1 MKRRAFGQLLSEN
14 PLHMQT
20 LARLEVNLYYVLEE
34 NHIHRGPGVSS
45 AYKNNKQII
54 KGLIVTL

>member
-34 NHIHRGPGVSS
+34 NHIHRGVSS

>member
-1 MKRRAFGQLLSEN
+1 
-14 PLHMQT
+14 MQT

-34 NHIHRGPGVSS
+34 NHIHRGVIS